1 MRVSSNSDASLDS
14 SSSDESSNNSDEL
27 IWKEFKAFCARE
39 AGKLCAH
46 IGDLQRRPLQELL
59 AATTELLST
68 VIALHPSRFRYLQ
81 ENEEFSLIRNS
92 LHSTVYKLLRIVQR
106 IFCRTVPNED
116 EKLFSTLNTLEFQI
130 SRTWG
135 MSRSQF
141 IERVIFPE
149 LLTHFLKGKYQETY
163 EQATGT
169 LYGKSSKS
177 KTVYW
182 EEIC

>member
-1 MRVSSNSDASLDS
+1 MIQ
-14 SSSDESSNNSDEL
+14 DESSNNNDDM
-27 IWKEFKAFCARE
+27 IWKEFKAFCTRE

-46 IGDLQRRPLQELL
+46 INDLQRRPFKELF
-59 AATTELLST
+59 AVTTERLSA
-68 VIALHPSRFRYLQ
+68 VIALRPSRFRYLQ

-92 LHSTVYKLLRIVQR
+92 LHSTVYKLLRIVQK
-106 IFCRTVPNED
+106 IFYRTGPNED
-116 EKLFSTLNTLEFQI
+116 EKLFSTLNKLEFRI

-149 LLTHFLKGKYQETY
+149 LLTHFLKGQYQETY
-163 EQATGT
+163 EQATGR

-182 EEIC
+182 DEICKDSNVHEL